1 MLKDIIDEIE
11 FKNTKEPIDLFFTG
25 THPYKKRGYIIRGQI
40 EELQHTVNHYFY
52 LPNSDNRDIDVFY
65 HFMIIVLV
73 NKNFNETNEIF
84 KKGFSRYFLYAR
96 KKNELTEVKNQYFK
110 EMKKA
115 LKNFPVDPQQIKSFM
130 HQLRECFNP
139 PLTLNAKDV
148 NIEENQYIEN
158 SIKKGKKIILLDMK
172 VEYSR
177 TEFVKKRE
185 LIKKGTVITLRKDD
199 VSCEDELHEAQNL
212 TSYFDIKRIYNLFA
226 LHFSR
231 RRGIID
237 QDLIEW
243 FDNLFQSL
251 YWDIG
256 HQLISKDEYNFL
268 RDTIGNWA
276 YEWISKQKI
285 SDDYIKYVREF
296 MSEYRYV
303 RRKREREDTFKKR
316 KKQMNEPIVEFC
328 CKFFDDLI
336 EDLIEH
342 KKIKRCKRCGNVF
355 KYSKSKEYC
364 SPKDGID
371 CGKSARN
378 LRQAQ
383 KREKK
388 RLKTLKKPTKN

>member
-1 MLKDIIDEIE
+1 MLDNALERIE
-11 FKNTKEPIDLFFTG
+11 FKNPNVPIDLFFSG

-73 NKNFNETNEIF
+73 NKNFNKIIEHSEGNFEIC
-84 KKGFSRYFLYAR
+84 FLFLR
-96 KKNELTEVKNQYFK
+96 KKNEITEVKNQNLR
-110 EMKKA
+110 ELKKNI
-115 LKNFPVDPQQIKSFM
+115 KNLPIDSQQLKSFM
-130 HQLRECFNP
+130 FQLRESFNP
-139 PLTLNAKDV
+139 PLTLNVKDV

-158 SIKKGKKIILLDMK
+158 SIKNRKDIILINMEI
-172 VEYSR
+172 EYSK
-177 TEFVKKRE
+177 TKFVKKRK
-185 LIKKGTVITLRKDD
+185 LIKKGTVFTLRT
-199 VSCEDELHEAQNL
+199 EDELSEEELQKKQDSP
-212 TSYFDIKRIYNLFA
+212 SYFDIKRIYNLFA

-231 RRGIID
+231 RLGIINK
-237 QDLIEW
+237 DLIKW
-243 FDNLFQSL
+243 FDRLFELL

-268 RDTIGNWA
+268 RDTIGNFA

-336 EDLIEH
+336 DDLIEH

-355 KYSKSKEYC
+355 KYSKSKEHC
-364 SPKDGID
+364 SPKDGVD

-383 KREKK
+383 KRKKK
-388 RLKTLKKPTKN
+388 RLKALKKPTKN